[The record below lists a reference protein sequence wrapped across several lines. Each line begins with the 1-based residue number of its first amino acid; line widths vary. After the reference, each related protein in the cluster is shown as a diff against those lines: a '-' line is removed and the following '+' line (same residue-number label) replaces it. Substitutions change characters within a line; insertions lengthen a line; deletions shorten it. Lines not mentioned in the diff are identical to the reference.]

1 MEKSRWRIIFFLGT
15 LESHAL
21 FPVSASD
28 ATHRDWDRDSLRT
41 VCCSWFLSL
50 SFSLPFI
57 PGFLSSGSF
66 HSIDIHSDSSFSL
79 HVHILQFQNSLN
91 ITLFINPHLRYALT
105 PFRSAASQVT
115 PFCLLLH
122 FSSFLSLCLGSS
134 IPPCPYHPDRFIFF
148 ILLLFF
154 N

>member
-1 MEKSRWRIIFFLGT
+1 MHCFLFQHPGT
-15 LESHAL
+15 RTAIPSEWCAAL
-21 FPVSASD
+21 AFSPFLSPFLS
-28 ATHRDWDRDSLRT
+28 SQG
-41 VCCSWFLSL
+41 FLSL
-50 SFSLPFI
+50 
-57 PGFLSSGSF
+57 GSF
-66 HSIDIHSDSSFSL
+66 HSIDIHSDSPFSL

-91 ITLFINPHLRYALT
+91 ITLFINPHLQCALT
-105 PFRSAASQVT
+105 PFRSAASRVT

-122 FSSFLSLCLGSS
+122 FSSFLSLCLGSR